1 MVLNKYMA
9 LQVFMKVIFNND
21 INLGT
26 YYAAISLYMQAQ
38 CRINFGES
46 PFKFP
51 PPQMKQGPT
60 WEKWRPYKE
69 VVQIKSPTTKKI

>member
-1 MVLNKYMA
+1 
-9 LQVFMKVIFNND
+9 
-21 INLGT
+21 
-26 YYAAISLYMQAQ
+26 MQAQ
-38 CRINFGES
+38 CRINFGDT

-60 WEKWRPYKE
+60 WEKWRPYRE